1 MEAENAGEPVSPSS
15 PSSSPSPLSD
25 QSDRGLDLLIYGNEQ
40 ILQASDNGTL
50 IAFAAL
56 AFQQI
61 RGRGEFQHDV
71 GCGFLLLG
79 VFMCAIVHF
88 AMGNAYIGRAKQIL
102 KKRPSAK
109 EKSRS
114 AHRAYIGLA
123 WVAAVTQFSAILIG
137 CLLILPEKPMPILQR
152 TILRLFV

>member
-1 MEAENAGEPVSPSS
+1 MDAEKPDEPAPTQPAGD
-15 PSSSPSPLSD
+15 LSE
-25 QSDRGLDLLIYGNEQ
+25 RGLDLLIYGNEQ
-40 ILQASDNGTL
+40 VLQASDNGTL

-71 GCGFLLLG
+71 GCGFLLLS
-79 VFMCAIVHF
+79 VLMCAIVHF

-102 KKRPSAK
+102 RQARPS
-109 EKSRS
+109 SRPRNART
-114 AHRAYIGLA
+114 AHRAYISLA
-123 WVAAVTQFSAILIG
+123 WIAAVIQFGSILIG
-137 CLLILPEKPMPILQR
+137 CLLILPEKPLPILQR